1 MELNNG
7 PVNYLMDY
15 LENAFKQEGNSFDNI
30 FKSIFDDAKS
40 QSAPSDFKEP
50 YPLFK
55 IASGKALNKEN
66 LATDVLYKKL
76 LTKDKKFKKEVYEN
90 SITVGQIASILKT
103 WKWGTD
109 NPREAKKFF
118 DRFDFSGDVRLNFR
132 EFILAM
138 NVHNK
143 DKVSEGS
150 CTHCLSEV
158 VSEVLNPIFVFL
170 DCKGKNLISAE
181 KIWTGL
187 KYLNKRNPDTYNIYT
202 CKVRDDKY
210 RTSAINDFV

>member
-90 SITVGQIASILKT
+90 SISVGQISSILKT

-143 DKVSEGS
+143 DKVSEES
-150 CTHCLSEV
+150 
-158 VSEVLNPIFVFL
+158 
-170 DCKGKNLISAE
+170 
-181 KIWTGL
+181 
-187 KYLNKRNPDTYNIYT
+187 
-202 CKVRDDKY
+202 
-210 RTSAINDFV
+210 